1 MRQARA
7 LFWKLRS
14 AKREAEFVV
23 RQAVGLKQSQ
33 TKLITDSQQYWNNL
47 ANKVFKQH
55 SHWRGQG
62 IFVDDARWL
71 ALGHEHLRLYEEF
84 ARVVGQKPPLR
95 RIVEW
100 GCGGGMNAVHFGPL
114 TQEFCGI
121 DISAASLEECGRQM
135 AAAGLNNF
143 TSLLIEASNPEAALA
158 RAPGA
163 CDLLISTY
171 VFELLPSPEYGI
183 RVLKTV
189 SEMLAPAGIA
199 IIQIKYSGGNWRT
212 ASRRWG
218 YVRNLAW
225 NATYGIEEFW
235 SAAEKCGL
243 TPKMVTL
250 VPEQPL
256 VRDRN
261 YAYFL
266 LLKQVAVH
274 GPLPSK

>member
-1 MRQARA
+1 MRRARA

-14 AKREAEFVV
+14 AKRQTEFVV

-47 ANKVFKQH
+47 SNKVFKQH
-55 SHWRGQG
+55 SHWRGDG
-62 IFVDDARWL
+62 IFADDSRWL
-71 ALGHEHLRLYEEF
+71 ALGLEHLHLYEEF

-100 GCGGGMNAVHFGPL
+100 GCGGGMNAVHFAPL

-121 DISAASLEECGRQM
+121 DISAASLEECGRQIT
-135 AAAGLNNF
+135 AAGLNNF
-143 TSLLIEASNPEAALA
+143 ASVLIEAPDPEAALA
-158 RAPGA
+158 RVPGP
-163 CDLLISTY
+163 CDLLLSTY
-171 VFELLPSPEYGI
+171 VFEALPSPEYGI
-183 RVLKTV
+183 RVLKTA
-189 SEMLAPAGIA
+189 SKMLAPGGIA
-199 IIQIKYSGGNWRT
+199 IIQIKYSGGNWWT
-212 ASRRWG
+212 SSRRWG

-225 NATYGIEEFW
+225 NATYSIEGFW
-235 SAAEKCGL
+235 AEAEKCGL
-243 TPKMVTL
+243 TPKMVSL

-266 LLKQVAVH
+266 LLKQVAVP
-274 GPLPSK
+274 GSPSPK